1 MPWRSSR
8 VSCGRA
14 RRRCCAT
21 DRIEPLIELLER
33 KPHLAAI
40 VKSVSTDL
48 YAENMWVGAEALRR
62 YRTLPGVPLSDDG
75 FDDGEDRD
83 SDEEQ
88 AIADAGRAKDEIM
101 ERLKDEA
108 TTGWRAGPEGVWDQE
123 HLAGRRERPCTDSVR

>member
-1 MPWRSSR
+1 M
-8 VSCGRA
+8 
-14 RRRCCAT
+14 
-21 DRIEPLIELLER
+21 
-33 KPHLAAI
+33 
-40 VKSVSTDL
+40 
-48 YAENMWVGAEALRR
+48 
-62 YRTLPGVPLSDDG
+62 PLSDDG